1 MRSGHWIRRLA
12 LAAALLAMGEGAHAR
27 RDNRALV
34 AFGVD
39 RIPLHF
45 TETTADDAGRGVRFE
60 AHTAAGSVL
69 LTSQSLVVAADGPPV
84 RIAFVGAETAQMQPV
99 GPLPARVNYYRGRDP
114 ATWRTNVATYAR
126 VRYQRVYPDIDVLVY
141 GARDGL
147 EYDFVVAPR
156 GDVRRIALEI
166 DGVERLSLD
175 AQGDLVLARAGPPI
189 VQRAPV
195 IYQERDGRRR
205 RIAGRYV
212 LRGANR
218 VGFEIG
224 EYDRTL
230 PLVIDPVIVY
240 ASRVGVGVG
249 RRVAVDAE
257 GAVYVTGE
265 NAVPGGA
272 GFPLVKSAFPH
283 QPNGYEDV
291 FVTKIA
297 PDGRSIVYSTFIGSF
312 WRDFV
317 NGIAVDDEGNAYIA
331 GKTHPDF
338 PTTPG
343 ALQPTA
349 VGGEDPTTPFVAKFG
364 AAGAL
369 VYSTFL
375 QGSTFDGE
383 PLRGN
388 NCVTGAANGI
398 AVDAGGSA
406 YVTGVTK
413 TNNFPT
419 TAGAHLARPP
429 RAASSNCFASG
440 GAWVAK
446 LAANGRSLIY
456 STYLDGAG
464 SAIAVSAGGDAF
476 VAGPLAA
483 ATFKTYSVA
492 AGRAATGGAV
502 VKLDGHGRP
511 VYGTIIGP
519 VAGSIAVGAD
529 GSAYVAGTLGGA
541 RESPNSGFSALRG
554 FQTTPSGGIDGFA
567 GRLHPTG
574 ASWIWSTYVGGA
586 ARDAIA
592 GIAVHV
598 DGRAWLVGSTAS
610 ADFPTRR
617 PLRRTAAAV
626 EIAALAISPT
636 GALDFASVLGEGQ
649 GYGIAVDRWGDAYI
663 TGVAGSDFP
672 ATPVADSPTAP
683 PPSTVFI
690 MKVSPTE

>member
-1 MRSGHWIRRLA
+1 MA
-12 LAAALLAMGEGAHAR
+12 LASTLLAMGGGAHAR
-27 RDNRALV
+27 RHSGAPVAL
-34 AFGVD
+34 GIGQ
-39 RIPLHF
+39 IPLHF
-45 TETTADDAGRGVRFE
+45 TATTDGHFQAQ
-60 AHTAAGSVL
+60 TAAGSVL
-69 LTSQSLVVAADGPPV
+69 LTPQSLVVAADGPPI
-84 RIAFVGAETAQMQPV
+84 RISFVGAETTQMHAV
-99 GPLPARVNYYRGRDP
+99 ERLPARVNYYLGRDP

-126 VRYQRVYPDIDVLVY
+126 VRYERVYPEIDVLVY
-141 GARDGL
+141 GVRNGL

-156 GDVRRIALEI
+156 GDVRRIALQI
-166 DGVERLSLD
+166 DGVERVSVD
-175 AQGDLVLARAGPPI
+175 ADGNLVLARAGHPI
-189 VQRAPV
+189 TQRAPL

-212 LRGANR
+212 LRGENQ
-218 VGFEIG
+218 VGFAIGG
-224 EYDRTL
+224 EYDRTK

-249 RRVAVDAE
+249 RHVAVDAS

-272 GFPLVKSAFPH
+272 GFPLVKATFQH

-297 PDGRSIVYSTFIGSF
+297 PDGTSIVYSTFIGGF

-317 NGIAVDDEGNAYIA
+317 SGLAVDDEGNAYIA

-338 PTTPG
+338 PTTSG
-343 ALQPTA
+343 AFQPTA

-364 AAGAL
+364 PTGAL

-383 PLRGN
+383 ALRGN

-398 AVDAGGSA
+398 AVDAAGSA

-429 RAASSNCFASG
+429 KAASTNCFASG
-440 GAWVAK
+440 GAWVAR

-464 SAIAVSAGGDAF
+464 SAIAVSAGGEAF
-476 VAGPLAA
+476 VTGSLTTP
-483 ATFKTYSVA
+483 TFKTYSVA
-492 AGRAATGGAV
+492 AGQAVAGGAV
-502 VKLDGHGRP
+502 VKLDGQGRP

-519 VAGSIAVGAD
+519 VASSIAVGAD

-541 RESPNSGFSALRG
+541 RESPASGFSAQRG
-554 FQTTPSGGIDGFA
+554 FQTTPTGGIDGFA
-567 GRLHPTG
+567 GRLQPTG
-574 ASWIWSTYVGGA
+574 SSWIWSTYVGGA
-586 ARDAIA
+586 TRDTIMSV
-592 GIAVHV
+592 AVHV

-610 ADFPTRR
+610 PNFPTRR
-617 PLRRTAAAV
+617 PLRQKTAAV
-626 EIAALAISPT
+626 EIAAVTISAT
-636 GALDFASVLGEGQ
+636 GALDFASVLGDGQ
-649 GYGIAVDRWGDAYI
+649 GYGITVDRRGDAYL
-663 TGVAGSDFP
+663 TGVAGSEFP
-672 ATPVADSPTAP
+672 AAPATEAQTAT
-683 PPSTVFI
+683 SARSVFI

>member
-1 MRSGHWIRRLA
+1 MNWSHGIRCMA
-12 LAAALLAMGEGAHAR
+12 LASTLLTMGGAHAP
-27 RDNRALV
+27 RDTGAPV
-34 AFGVD
+34 AFGID

-45 TETTADDAGRGVRFE
+45 TETPDGHFE
-60 AHTAAGSVL
+60 AKTAAGSVL
-69 LTSQSLVVAADGPPV
+69 LTSRSLMVASDGAPI
-84 RIAFVGAETAQMQPV
+84 RISFVGAETAQMQAFER
-99 GPLPARVNYYRGRDP
+99 LPARVNYYRGRDP

-126 VRYQRVYPDIDVLVY
+126 VRYQRVYPEIDVVVY
-141 GARDGL
+141 GVRDGV

-166 DGVERLSLD
+166 DGIERLSVD
-175 AQGDLVLARAGPPI
+175 ADGNLVLTRAGHPI

-195 IYQERDGRRR
+195 IYQQRDGRRQ

-212 LRGANR
+212 LRGDNQVA
-218 VGFEIG
+218 FAIG
-224 EYDRTL
+224 EYDRTQ
-230 PLVIDPVIVY
+230 PLIIDPVIVY

-249 RRVAVDAE
+249 RHVAVD
-257 GAVYVTGE
+257 GAGALYVTGE

-272 GFPLVKSAFPH
+272 GFPLVKSAFQH

-297 PDGRSIVYSTFIGSF
+297 PDGMSIVYSTFIGGF

-343 ALQPTA
+343 AFQPTA
-349 VGGEDPTTPFVAKFG
+349 VGGEDPTTPFVAKLSPE
-364 AAGAL
+364 GAL

-398 AVDAGGSA
+398 AVDAAGSA

-419 TAGAHLARPP
+419 TAGAHLPRPP
-429 RAASSNCFASG
+429 QAASTNCFASG

-446 LAANGRSLIY
+446 VAANGRSLIY

-464 SAIAVSAGGDAF
+464 SAIAVSGGGEAF
-476 VAGPLAA
+476 VAGALTA

-492 AGRAATGGAV
+492 ADQAVAGGAV
-502 VKLDGHGRP
+502 VKLDGQGRP

-519 VAGSIAVGAD
+519 VATSIAVGVD
-529 GSAYVAGTLGGA
+529 GSAYVAGTLGGS
-541 RESPNSGFSALRG
+541 RESPTGSFSAQRG

-567 GRLHPTG
+567 GRLQPTG
-574 ASWIWSTYVGGA
+574 TSWIWSTYVGGA
-586 ARDAIA
+586 ARDTIT
-592 GIAVHV
+592 GIAAHV

-610 ADFPTRR
+610 ANFPTRR
-617 PLRRTAAAV
+617 PVRGKAAAV
-626 EIAALAISPT
+626 EIAAVTISPT

-649 GYGIAVDRWGDAYI
+649 GHGIAVDRRGDAYI
-663 TGVAGSDFP
+663 TGVAGRDFP
-672 ATPVADSPTAP
+672 ATAAGETQTTA
-683 PPSTVFI
+683 SAGTAFI